1 MGGGRL
7 QTTRTGEGSA
17 APQKEVGAGRASP
30 KPRARVSGESAVE
43 GADRGPGVRGASC
56 RPGQVWGREPPRSA
70 AGVALSSGLEK
81 KPEGAACVTQRQ
93 VPGAGSVAGPGDH
106 AGSLRQGAGL
116 FFSYRTFLSPS
127 DKWVMNKEK
136 RLLSWTRQTSVGRSV
151 PGGLGGGVCRE
162 DGEGRGRC
170 PHES

>member
-7 QTTRTGEGSA
+7 QRRGRGRA
-17 APQKEVGAGRASP
+17 ALPPRRKSGQGASP

-56 RPGQVWGREPPRSA
+56 CPGQVWGREPPRSA

-136 RLLSWTRQTSVGRSV
+136 RPLSWTRQTSVGRSV